1 MCLHQ
6 VAFTDHAD
14 VDGCGTMLCGQ
25 KLCPKFLTI
34 VQQKMCIAET
44 DQLLK
49 NPSPCNARAHN
60 CNHYDTTYLS
70 EGNCKGFHPPW
81 RVVCTERPFRRKIAP
96 AAPAM
101 PSTINTRRTKFI
113 DNPSVWDVAWG

>member
-1 MCLHQ
+1 
-6 VAFTDHAD
+6 
-14 VDGCGTMLCGQ
+14 MLCGQ

-60 CNHYDTTYLS
+60 CNHYDTT
-70 EGNCKGFHPPW
+70 
-81 RVVCTERPFRRKIAP
+81 
-96 AAPAM
+96 
-101 PSTINTRRTKFI
+101 
-113 DNPSVWDVAWG
+113 